1 MTDDEII
8 AALQS
13 NNETARNNAMRQ
25 LLGLPYRNMI
35 RSFLFKN
42 NGNESHVDELHQT
55 ALLELFDQIQRGKYQ
70 KKNNA
75 SLKTYIYVIVRNHWL
90 KELQR
95 NAKHYV
101 TIEDTEQLPID
112 SSADTVSW
120 QGMQQASEM
129 LDKVLME
136 FSQIAANCVKLL
148 KDTFYYNLGDGEIAP
163 RYNIASVT
171 TVRTRRLR
179 CLVKL
184 RAMCEKRGLSFSS
197 FITTAYEA

>member
-13 NNETARNNAMRQ
+13 NNQTACNNAMRQ

-35 RSFLFKN
+35 RSFLLKN
-42 NGNESHVDELHQT
+42 SGDESHVDELHQI
-55 ALLELFDQIQRGKYQ
+55 ALLELFDQVQRGKYQ

-75 SLKTYIYVIVRNHWL
+75 SIKTYIYSIVRNHWL

-95 NAKHYV
+95 RGKRHL
-101 TIEDTEQLPID
+101 TIEDTEELPTDIF
-112 SSADTVSW
+112 ADTVSW
-120 QGMQQASEM
+120 QGMQQATEM
-129 LDKVLME
+129 LDKLLME
-136 FSQIAANCVKLL
+136 FSQIAADCVKLL

-184 RAMCEKRGLSFSS
+184 RTICKKRGLSFSS
-197 FITTAYEA
+197 FVTTAYEA

>member
-13 NNETARNNAMRQ
+13 NNETACNNAMRQ

-35 RSFLFKN
+35 RSFLLKN
-42 NGNESHVDELHQT
+42 SGDESHVDELHQT
-55 ALLELFDQIQRGKYQ
+55 ALLELFDQVQRGKYK

-75 SLKTYIYVIVRNHWL
+75 SLKTYIYSIVRNHWL
-90 KELQR
+90 KDLQR
-95 NAKHYV
+95 RGKRHV
-101 TIEDTEQLPID
+101 TIEDTEELPAD
-112 SSADTVSW
+112 NSSPAISW
-120 QGMQQASEM
+120 EGMQQATEM
-129 LDKVLME
+129 LDNLMAE
-136 FSQIAANCVKLL
+136 FAQKAADCVKLL

-184 RAMCEKRGLSFSS
+184 RTMCEKRGLSFSS
-197 FITTAYEA
+197 FVTTAYEA